1 MVSLESAEL
10 FRFLKPDELRALRT
24 ITLEREYAAGQQIFR
39 EGDPGDGVY
48 VVKDGLV
55 EISGVLNQGPRR
67 VFAQIQPGSMF
78 GEMAVIE
85 HRPRSASAIA
95 AKKSVVYFIPRG
107 EMMGFIERSPGLSL
121 SLLQQISHRLR
132 EFNQLFMSEIVQ
144 AEQLAV
150 VGRFARGIVHDLKNP
165 LNIIG
170 LTAEVAA
177 MPNTSPEMRNQ
188 AAFRIRKQVER
199 ISELV
204 SEILYF
210 TQGNQDTTVLAPMN
224 YAEFVQHVV
233 EELQPETA
241 LKAARI
247 EMAGAPPPVKVLL
260 NPKRLRR
267 VFVNLIH
274 NATDV
279 MSEGGKIILR
289 FEWDDTGI
297 ITEVEDTGPG
307 IAPAML
313 DRLFQAFATHG
324 KTHGTG
330 LGLSICK
337 KIIEDHGGRIWA
349 RNEPGRGAV
358 FAFALPLAGR

>member
-210 TQGNQDTTVLAPMN
+210 TQGNQDTIAVPFQIDINGNTWG
-224 YAEFVQHVV
+224 
-233 EELQPETA
+233 T
-241 LKAARI
+241 
-247 EMAGAPPPVKVLL
+247 
-260 NPKRLRR
+260 
-267 VFVNLIH
+267 LI
-274 NATDV
+274 
-279 MSEGGKIILR
+279 
-289 FEWDDTGI
+289 
-297 ITEVEDTGPG
+297 
-307 IAPAML
+307 
-313 DRLFQAFATHG
+313 
-324 KTHGTG
+324 
-330 LGLSICK
+330 ICK
-337 KIIEDHGGRIWA
+337 NVA
-349 RNEPGRGAV
+349 
-358 FAFALPLAGR
+358 